1 MCRGGSSVRGMT
13 FSTLLESHTRTV
25 LADLAGF
32 DREAA
37 LAAGLAP
44 ATVTAW
50 GKVHHTYYGP
60 TTSRKKQRVA
70 RETAIECNVSLD
82 KLILIENKIAEF
94 IKIHKARADKASS
107 DTLTPAQLTAKC
119 WELRIELLS
128 TRGRY
133 ETLKR
138 AADALIPKEKVAPK
152 DNCVFS
158 RPANGK
164 QTMKLTGGDR
174 FMADLKH
181 RLSQKLDS
189 DKPIG
194 PQMFEAFE
202 TLVRDG
208 GSVPESVPRPLI
220 LIPLPAWVDIAN
232 GDGDETVL
240 GLTDGTTI
248 MGKEFLE
255 KYFAKPECGLEAATF
270 HPREGAVNLYDVERL
285 ANAKQADLA
294 RASMPVC
301 PVPDCRHDA
310 DSCEIHHIV
319 AWKHGGPTNIAN
331 LAPLCRYHNRTNDD
345 DVFYPPGSKGTHSS
359 KSPPGSAHSKKPK
372 RGHIINNRG
381 TPIWCSPRGYLVPND
396 HANHKFAAMLQLFGA
411 SSSAS

>member
-1 MCRGGSSVRGMT
+1 MT

-32 DREAA
+32 DRDAA

-50 GKVHHTYYGP
+50 EKVHHAYYGP
-60 TTSRKKQRVA
+60 TTSRKKQRTA
-70 RETAIECNVSLD
+70 REKAIAGNVSLD
-82 KLILIENKIAEF
+82 KLILIENKVAEF
-94 IKIHKARADKASS
+94 AKIQKVRAEEVRAEADNSPVAA
-107 DTLTPAQLTAKC
+107 LTPAQLIAKC
-119 WELRIELLS
+119 WEMRIELLG

-133 ETLKR
+133 DTLKR
-138 AADALIPKEKVAPK
+138 AAEALIPKEAPAPK

-158 RPANGK
+158 RPVNGK
-164 QTMKLTGGDR
+164 QTMRLTGGDR

-189 DKPIG
+189 DRPIG

-202 TLVRDG
+202 ALVRDG

-220 LIPLPAWVDIAN
+220 LIPLPSWVDIAN

-248 MGKEFLE
+248 TGKEFLE
-255 KYFAKPECGLEAATF
+255 RYFANPECGLEAATF
-270 HPREGAVNLYDVERL
+270 HPREGAVNLYDLKRT

-301 PVPDCRHDA
+301 PVPGCRHDA
-310 DSCEIHHIV
+310 DSCQIHHIV

-345 DVFYPPGSKGTHSS
+345 DAFYPPGSKDPPGSTSS
-359 KSPPGSAHSKKPK
+359 KSPK

-381 TPIWCSPRGYLVPND
+381 TPIWRSPRGYLVPND

-411 SSSAS
+411 DPPAS